1 VPGESNQIHLYPLPS
16 LRKRMIKLEPFTSAD
31 FAQLIAW
38 VDTERLLY
46 EWSGSLFSFPLTPGA
61 LNWYLEGANDF
72 TNPEVFIYK
81 AVETETGRAVGHIS
95 LGGISEQNR
104 SGRISRV
111 LVAEG
116 KGRGY
121 CAAMVRALLQIGF
134 EQLHLHRIDL
144 GVYDFNHAAI
154 RCYQR
159 CGFQVDGVLRD
170 VLRHDDHYWSLVE
183 MSILEQEW
191 VAQQAA

>member
-1 VPGESNQIHLYPLPS
+1 
-16 LRKRMIKLEPFTSAD
+16 MIKLEPFTSAD

-46 EWSGSLFSFPLTPGA
+46 EWSGSLFSFPLTPDA
-61 LNWYLEGANDF
+61 LSWYLEGANDF
-72 TNPEVFIYK
+72 TKPEVFIYK
-81 AVETETGRAVGHIS
+81 AVESDTGRALGHIS
-95 LGGISEQNR
+95 LGSISEQNR

-121 CAAMVRALLQIGF
+121 CAAMVQNLLKIGF

-154 RCYQR
+154 RCYKK
-159 CGFQVDGVLRD
+159 CGLQVDGVLRD
-170 VLRHDDHYWSLVE
+170 VMRHDDHYWSLVE
-183 MSILEQEW
+183 MSILEDEW
-191 VAQQAA
+191 AARQAAPAGKATE

>member
-1 VPGESNQIHLYPLPS
+1 
-16 LRKRMIKLEPFTSAD
+16 MIKLEPFTAAD

-46 EWSGSLFSFPLTPGA
+46 EWSGSLFSFPLTLGA
-61 LNWYLEGANDF
+61 LDWYLEGANDF

-116 KGRGY
+116 RGRGRGY
-121 CAAMVRALLQIGF
+121 CAAMVRALLRIGF

-154 RCYQR
+154 RCYKR
-159 CGFQVDGVLRD
+159 CGLRVDGVMRD
-170 VLRHDDHYWSLVE
+170 VARHDDDYWSLVE
-183 MSILEQEW
+183 MSMLEDEW
-191 VAQQAA
+191 MAQQTPPAGEAE